1 MDITMVRHLVTA
13 VALFVIILV
22 VDRSLLRARPRDVLL
37 FALFGAF
44 KLMSDVTL
52 FKSQMLIDLSLSTL
66 LQMTAPYYVMVFSL
80 FLFKERI
87 TIQKMMTVIV
97 AFIGCILVT
106 GIVTGK
112 HDDLNFVGIACAC
125 MSGLFFGMFTLGCK
139 IGADRQYAPMTTMFY
154 IFLFATLFS
163 LPLADDAMVL
173 RSFANAEMLLYILV
187 LGFVLSLLPFYCTTW
202 GVKRLEVT
210 KASLIS
216 VMELVTAAIVGAA
229 VFGEELSAPEDR
241 RNVPGDPVH
250 RHHGCQDLGE
260 DQGTSQVERRIGGRT
275 YLTVKYRKNNRQL
288 RTHGLGVMTSPSHGG
303 GRRFKSGWVHFSL
316 IYYSGPNNVSL
327 RPKLRLI

>member
-1 MDITMVRHLVTA
+1 MSKTPNLNSGAALVVAIGAASFGFLGIPVRFLGDNGFSAMDITMVRHLVTA

-52 FKSQMLIDLSLSTL
+52 FKSQMLIDLSLSAL

-87 TIQKMMTVIV
+87 TIQKMITVIV

-112 HDDLNFVGIACAC
+112 HDDLNFVGIACAY

-139 IGADRQYAPMTTMFY
+139 IGTDRQYAPMTTMFY

-229 VFGEELSAPEDR
+229 VFGEELSAPRIVGMFLVILSIVIMDVKIWGKIREHR
-241 RNVPGDPVH
+241 R
-250 RHHGCQDLGE
+250 
-260 DQGTSQVERRIGGRT
+260 S
-275 YLTVKYRKNNRQL
+275 K
-288 RTHGLGVMTSPSHGG
+288 GVSADGHT
-303 GRRFKSGWVHFSL
+303 
-316 IYYSGPNNVSL
+316 
-327 RPKLRLI
+327 